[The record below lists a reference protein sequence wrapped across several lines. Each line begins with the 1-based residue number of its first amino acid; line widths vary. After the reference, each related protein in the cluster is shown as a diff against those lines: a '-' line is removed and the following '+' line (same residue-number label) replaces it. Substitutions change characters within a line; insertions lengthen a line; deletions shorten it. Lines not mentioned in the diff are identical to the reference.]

1 MVKNII
7 VLNIALLLAI
17 TVFGQD
23 KPKTKKEIRRERIN
37 QLIKKEEE
45 GSIILNTQTIFGAR
59 LNSDGYAL
67 SFEIAKFKTPS
78 LSNRYELELGEHKS
92 NKEVKFISTGLSFN
106 VNSFIYGKANNFYYA
121 KLSFGQ
127 QRLIGGKGNKNGV
140 AVSLLYGAG
149 FSAGLLKPYVLEVIN
164 NTGNGTELI
173 TYDRFHYDP
182 RFLGNPPNNL
192 PPIVGSPGFLKGWNK
207 LKFVP
212 GGYAKVALRFDY
224 GRYNKTV
231 TALETGLN
239 IEGYQYGMPIMANV
253 KAPQIFFNAYIA
265 LMFGS
270 RK

>member
-17 TVFGQD
+17 AVFGQD

-45 GSIILNTQTIFGAR
+45 GSIIFNTQTVFGAR

-92 NKEVKFISTGLSFN
+92 NKEEKRFSDYNNLYK
-106 VNSFIYGKANNFYYA
+106 YGKANNFLYA
-121 KLSFGQ
+121 KLGFGQ
-127 QRLIGGKGNKNGV
+127 QRLIGSKGNKNGV

-182 RFLGNPPNNL
+182 RFVDKTFD
-192 PPIVGSPGFLKGWNK
+192 IVGSPGFLKGWDK

-239 IEGYQYGMPIMANV
+239 IEGYQYGMPIMANI

>member
-7 VLNIALLLAI
+7 GLNIALLLAI

-45 GSIILNTQTIFGAR
+45 GSIIFNTQTVFGAR

-106 VNSFIYGKANNFYYA
+106 VNSFIYGKANNFYYT
-121 KLSFGQ
+121 KLGFGQ
-127 QRLIGGKGNKNGV
+127 QRLIGSKGNKNGV

-182 RFLGNPPNNL
+182 RFVDASS
-192 PPIVGSPGFLKGWNK
+192 IIGSPGFLKGWDK

-239 IEGYQYGMPIMANV
+239 IEGYQYGMPIMANI

>member
-17 TVFGQD
+17 AVFGQD

-45 GSIILNTQTIFGAR
+45 GSIIFNTQTVFGAR

-92 NKEVKFISTGLSFN
+92 NKEEKRFSDYNNLYK
-106 VNSFIYGKANNFYYA
+106 YGKANNFLYA
-121 KLSFGQ
+121 KLGFGQ

-192 PPIVGSPGFLKGWNK
+192 PPIVGAPGFLKGWDK

-239 IEGYQYGMPIMANV
+239 IEGYQYGMPIMANI